1 MAAKKTPAAEQLELA
16 TSSEP
21 HLSAEPFAAETGVT
35 EAGDAGSPR
44 QQQGPPAVASRAAGA
59 TRQGKSVGNGVS
71 WRERLE
77 DAVAENW
84 ARLAGHGD
92 QLRCNLSE
100 RAVYVLDDAIHWLSE
115 APASSVQ
122 AIVTDPPYSLVEY
135 SRENLQKKRS
145 GRGGVWRIPPSFD
158 GVRRRPL
165 PRFTVLSE
173 DEISQLH
180 SFFSAFAY
188 GALRLLV
195 PGGHLFVASNPL
207 LSTVTFHALQ
217 QAGFEKRGEIIRQV
231 QTLRGGDRPKGA
243 EEEFPDVSVM
253 PRSCW
258 EPWGVFRKP
267 FEGTVAGN
275 LRLWGA
281 AGLRRTARDEPFKD
295 VIHCSPTRGS
305 EKAIAPH
312 PSLKPQ
318 RFLRRI
324 VRAALPLGIGI
335 VYDPFAGSGS
345 TLAAASALGY
355 RSVGTDHDIEY
366 FELAREA
373 FPGLAALRAEL
384 SPCGTP

>member
-1 MAAKKTPAAEQLELA
+1 MAAC
-16 TSSEP
+16 
-21 HLSAEPFAAETGVT
+21 G
-35 EAGDAGSPR
+35 GS
-44 QQQGPPAVASRAAGA
+44 
-59 TRQGKSVGNGVS
+59 
-71 WRERLE
+71 
-77 DAVAENW
+77 
-84 ARLAGHGD
+84 
-92 QLRCNLSE
+92 LR
-100 RAVYVLDDAIHWLSE
+100 
-115 APASSVQ
+115 
-122 AIVTDPPYSLVEY
+122 
-135 SRENLQKKRS
+135 
-145 GRGGVWRIPPSFD
+145 PSTAFD
-158 GVRRRPL
+158 VD
-165 PRFTVLSE
+165 RFPVLSE
-173 DEISQLH
+173 DEIAQLH

-258 EPWGVFRKP
+258 EPWGMFRKP
-267 FEGTVAGN
+267 FQGTVADN

-281 AGLRRTARDEPFKD
+281 AGLRRASRDAPLKD
-295 VIHCSPTRGS
+295 VIPCSPMRG
-305 EKAIAPH
+305 EERAIAPH

-318 RFLRRI
+318 RFLRRV

-373 FPGLAALRAEL
+373 FPRLAALRAGR
-384 SPCGTP
+384 P